1 MFLRLFDS
9 EIESSL
15 HESDFQSD
23 PDEISSH
30 MNDSDTI
37 YDPEVDIVDN
47 TAKFDK
53 NWRFLCVA
61 DVQADPVCRRLDK
74 LIRNR
79 NILKHQIFYK
89 YLHNMTQTHYDT
101 KNPYDKDMIEFFGS
115 FVHHSGESTYNIVRG
130 LVGFGNRQS
139 SSKEIRMNLGGPGIE
154 IFR

>member
-1 MFLRLFDS
+1 M
-9 EIESSL
+9 
-15 HESDFQSD
+15 
-23 PDEISSH
+23 
-30 MNDSDTI
+30 
-37 YDPEVDIVDN
+37 
-47 TAKFDK
+47 
-53 NWRFLCVA
+53 A

-101 KNPYDKDMIEFFGS
+101 KNPYDKDMIEFFGC
-115 FVHHSGESTYNIVRG
+115 FVHHSGESTNNIVRG

-139 SSKEIRMNLGGPGIE
+139 SLKEIRMNLGGPGIE